1 MTPGTLHPEEEPLA
15 GQVRITV
22 IDYDA
27 DHYEERTVTDIE
39 ECFPYRDTGTVTW
52 INIDGLANIDVIG
65 KIGNCF
71 SIHPL
76 TLEALLNT
84 EQRPK
89 IVDMETY
96 IYLSLKMLSMKK
108 ESYDIKVEHVSIIIG
123 PNYLISFQEDVGDVF
138 DPVRERIRREGGRV
152 RKNGPD
158 YLAYALIDDI
168 VDNYFIV
175 MEKIEERV
183 EDLEEELVVS
193 ATRESVWK
201 INRLKKDMIFLRK
214 AVWPLREVITGL
226 ERAESPLIKESTHIY
241 LRDVYD
247 HTIQVI
253 DTLETLRDMVS
264 GMLDIYLSSLSYKMN
279 EIMKVLTL
287 IATIFIPLTFVA
299 GVYGMNF
306 QYMPELTWEYGY
318 FTVWGVMILMVVLM
332 LFYFRKRQWI

>member
-152 RKNGPD
+152 RKSGPD

-306 QYMPELTWEYGY
+306 RYMPELTWEYGY
-318 FTVWGVMILMVVLM
+318 FTVWGVMIIMVVLM